1 MRCSNYKKL
10 KGYLFFS
17 TTFSILLRNQRRVYV
32 TLQELIDTYEI
43 PNIDIQFSLSSFS
56 LNEHH
61 NSDVNFY
68 SASSHLIQD
77 SILSLAS
84 LQTKRILPPHFM
96 PWYSITLAS
105 KLPLQHVN
113 FMKKEQKNFLSNC
126 SLLELH
132 ILSQKDTHQLLLKYV
147 VVFLNVK
154 FLSQKNLCKM

>member
-1 MRCSNYKKL
+1 MSFNLFSLNEMFKL
-10 KGYLFFS
+10 QKIKRIFFFS

-61 NSDVNFY
+61 KSDVNFY

-77 SILSLAS
+77 SILTLAS

-105 KLPLQHVN
+105 KL
-113 FMKKEQKNFLSNC
+113 
-126 SLLELH
+126 
-132 ILSQKDTHQLLLKYV
+132 LLKHVYNQ
-147 VVFLNVK
+147 FHEKRAKKLPLK
-154 FLSQKNLCKM
+154 LFTSRIAHPLSKRHTSIAS